1 MSKTGAAN
9 TFKFEGVI
17 RFHTKSRSGCL
28 TCRRRIKCDETKPIC
43 RRCYQRNIEC
53 VQRSKNEHG
62 QERRQQQQETV
73 LYKPLTAPTPIPMG
87 ITSLQII
94 HHFTTVTSASFDSEP
109 GNIILVRTMPQLS
122 WDNPYLF
129 HALLSCAALHLG
141 RLYSEEP
148 RWVYLASAHQKAA
161 IDALPGATNLD
172 AKFLTIGLFT
182 MYTISSSLSSSLK
195 NIFSLMTSLHNVLST
210 LEGCHMYEDQKLK
223 AVDPF
228 SANLQANSAG
238 VLGHLQQIYDFRMPG
253 FESES
258 EELFDLIIRAA
269 YKKAVEALC
278 VAYPLSQTGYEA
290 KGAVLWPALFGGK
303 FRDLL
308 NERRQ
313 RALALLYYY
322 LGMLKCIGE
331 RCWWASEAGRCQDYI
346 YGSLDFGWRG
356 WVLQF
361 DGVTEN
367 WVANSTRRL
376 T

>member
-210 LEGCHMYEDQKLK
+210 LEGLTTFTRHSPVTHAKPNDMVGSEVLK
-223 AVDPF
+223 TEGA
-228 SANLQANSAG
+228 
-238 VLGHLQQIYDFRMPG
+238 
-253 FESES
+253 SES
-258 EELFDLIIRAA
+258 GLGGGMGLNYPRGVKFQEITPILFI
-269 YKKAVEALC
+269 
-278 VAYPLSQTGYEA
+278 
-290 KGAVLWPALFGGK
+290 GGH
-303 FRDLL
+303 
-308 NERRQ
+308 
-313 RALALLYYY
+313 
-322 LGMLKCIGE
+322 
-331 RCWWASEAGRCQDYI
+331 W
-346 YGSLDFGWRG
+346 
-356 WVLQF
+356 
-361 DGVTEN
+361 
-367 WVANSTRRL
+367 
-376 T
+376 